1 MGRGGWVVKKKN
13 SEAASGP
20 DVERSE
26 ELKSSHET
34 PVVKPVV
41 KAAASPAVI
50 ADPFQSLAD
59 SHKADVSRI
68 RERNRRTRLRWL
80 LYLNILIFAYLL
92 RRVIEGNPL
101 QFGMPQLGADAWI
114 WIFPVLMLA
123 SVGFMAALPLMSGR
137 SPHIRFTPEQI
148 GLRFDDVKGIDV
160 VLEEVKR
167 TLQIF
172 LTYRSFRE
180 ELGGNPR
187 RGILFEGRPG
197 TGKTHL
203 AKAMAAEAGVP
214 FFFVSAPAFQSM
226 WQGMTAWK
234 IRAFFKGLKKAARK
248 EGGAIGFIEEID
260 AIGLTR
266 GGVERS
272 VTTHGMTTNAFV
284 GGGDGGMVNE
294 LLIQLQSFDQPLFL
308 GRFKNR
314 IVDLF
319 NLFMPATHQVKK
331 KISPYSNILVIAAT
345 NRADQLDPALVR
357 PGRFDRT
364 LYFDLPSRSGRRDL
378 VDYFLAKRKHHE
390 EMDSDER
397 REELAAMTL
406 GYSPAM
412 LEHVLDEALVW
423 AIRDGR
429 MELTWRD
436 IQRARLS
443 EEIGIG
449 QPVAYTNHERSLI
462 ATHEAGH
469 AVAAHTCGKERKL
482 EVLSIIKRR
491 SALGLLAHSDLEER
505 FTKTK
510 SELENM
516 LRIMFGGMVA
526 EELFYGESGTGP
538 SSDLAS
544 ATTLAAQM
552 VGSYGMGTHLISYE
566 ALSNGMHS
574 SPNIVAKVLSS
585 DEGRAE
591 VDALLARIKLEV
603 TSLLSENKDLVE
615 ILRDSL
621 LEREEL
627 LGDEIHEVLEEGYK
641 RRALQDSLKDL

>member
-1 MGRGGWVVKKKN
+1 MRKKHLNKGAN
-13 SEAASGP
+13 LPEVSGQVETTIPADNVQRASA
-20 DVERSE
+20 
-26 ELKSSHET
+26 SS
-34 PVVKPVV
+34 
-41 KAAASPAVI
+41 SM

-80 LYLNILIFAYLL
+80 LYLNLLIFAYLL
-92 RRVIEGNPL
+92 RRVVEGNPI
-101 QFGMPQLGADAWI
+101 QFGLPSLGADAWI
-114 WIFPVLMLA
+114 WIFPVLMLL
-123 SVGFMAALPLMSGR
+123 SVGTMAALPLMSGR

-148 GLRFDDVKGIDV
+148 GLRFSDVKGIDV

-187 RGILFEGRPG
+187 RGILFEGTPG

-234 IRAFFKGLKKAARK
+234 IRAFFKNLKKAARK

-260 AIGLTR
+260 AIGMTR
-266 GGVERS
+266 GGMDRS
-272 VTTHGMTTNAFV
+272 TAINESSMTTHGFM
-284 GGGDGGMVNE
+284 GSGDGGMVNE
-294 LLIQLQSFDQPLFL
+294 LLIQLQSFDQPLYG
-308 GRFKNR
+308 GRLKNKL
-314 IVDLF
+314 VDMF
-319 NLFMPATHQVKK
+319 NLFMPATHQFKK
-331 KISPYSNILVIAAT
+331 KASPYSNILIIAAT
-345 NRADQLDPALVR
+345 NRAEMLDPALVR

-378 VDYFLAKRKHHE
+378 VDYFLAKRKHDT
-390 EMDSDER
+390 EMDRDER
-397 REELAAMTL
+397 RDELAAMTL

-412 LEHVLDEALVW
+412 LEHILDESLVW

-429 MELTWRD
+429 GELTWRD

-449 QPVAYTNHERSLI
+449 QPVAYSERERELI
-462 ATHEAGH
+462 ATHEGGH
-469 AVAAHTCGKERKL
+469 AVVAHMVGKERKL

-491 SALGLLAHSDLEER
+491 SALGLLAHSDREER

-510 SELENM
+510 SELESM

-526 EELFYGESGTGP
+526 EELFFGESGTGP
-538 SSDLAS
+538 SSDLRS
-544 ATTLAAQM
+544 ATSLAAQM
-552 VGSYGMGTHLISYE
+552 VGSYGMGTQLISFD
-566 ALSNGMHS
+566 ALDNGVHS
-574 SPNIVAKVLSS
+574 GPNLVAKVLNS
-585 DEGRAE
+585 DEGRHE
-591 VDALLARIKLEV
+591 VDALLSRIKLEV
-603 TSLLSENKDLVE
+603 TTLLRDNKDLVE
-615 ILRDSL
+615 CLRDAL

-627 LGDEIHEVLEEGYK
+627 LGDEIHDVLEDAYRK
-641 RRALQDSLKDL
+641 RELKESIRDL

>member
-1 MGRGGWVVKKKN
+1 MVERKHRAKGDPVPAPTPEQVVPVVAN
-13 SEAASGP
+13 DATSGVTQSRAAS
-20 DVERSE
+20 VSAT
-26 ELKSSHET
+26 L
-34 PVVKPVV
+34 
-41 KAAASPAVI
+41 
-50 ADPFQSLAD
+50 DPFQSLAD

-80 LYLNILIFAYLL
+80 LYLNLLIFAYLL
-92 RRVIEGNPL
+92 RRVVEGNPL
-101 QFGMPQLGADAWI
+101 QIGLPSLGADAWI
-114 WIFPVLMLA
+114 WVFPVLMLF
-123 SVGFMAALPLMSGR
+123 SVGLMAALPLLSGR

-148 GLRFDDVKGIDV
+148 GLRFSDVKGIDV

-234 IRAFFKGLKKAARK
+234 IRAFFKNLKKSARK

-260 AIGLTR
+260 AIGMTR

-272 VTTHGMTTNAFV
+272 TAVDASSMTTHSFMGS
-284 GGGDGGMVNE
+284 GDGGMVNE

-308 GRFKNR
+308 GRVKNKF
-314 IVDLF
+314 VDMV
-319 NLFMPATHQVKK
+319 NLFMPAMHQFKK
-331 KISPYSNILVIAAT
+331 KASPYSNILIIAAT

-364 LYFDLPSRSGRRDL
+364 LYFDLPSRQGRRDL
-378 VDYFLAKRKHHE
+378 VDYFLVKRKHAP
-390 EMDSDER
+390 EMDLEER

-412 LEHVLDEALVW
+412 LEHVLDESLVW

-429 MELTWRD
+429 GELTWRD

-449 QPVAYTNHERSLI
+449 QPVAYTERERELI

-469 AVAAHTCGKERKL
+469 AVAAHSCGKERKL

-491 SALGLLAHSDLEER
+491 SALGLLAHSDTEER

-526 EELFYGESGTGP
+526 EELFFGESGTGP
-538 SSDLAS
+538 SSDLRA
-544 ATTLAAQM
+544 ATSLAAQM
-552 VGSYGMGTHLISYE
+552 IGSYGMGKQLVSFE
-566 ALSNGMHS
+566 ALDNGVHS
-574 SPNIVAKVLSS
+574 GPNLVAKVLNS
-585 DEGRAE
+585 DEGRHE
-591 VDALLARIKLEV
+591 VGALLSRIKLEV
-603 TSLLSENKDLVE
+603 TTLLREHKDLVE
-615 ILRDSL
+615 VLRDAL

-627 LGDEIHEVLEEGYK
+627 LGDEIHEVLDEGYRK
-641 RRALQDSLKDL
+641 RELKESIRDL

>member
-1 MGRGGWVVKKKN
+1 MPTTSPGHVIPVISDDPTADVTHTK
-13 SEAASGP
+13 AASIP
-20 DVERSE
+20 
-26 ELKSSHET
+26 
-34 PVVKPVV
+34 
-41 KAAASPAVI
+41 ASI
-50 ADPFQSLAD
+50 DPFQSLAD

-80 LYLNILIFAYLL
+80 LYLNLLIFAYLL

-101 QFGMPQLGADAWI
+101 QIGLPSLGADAWI
-114 WIFPVLMLA
+114 WIFPVLMLL
-123 SVGFMAALPLMSGR
+123 SVGTMAALPLLSGR

-148 GLRFDDVKGIDV
+148 GLRFSDVKGIDV

-172 LTYRSFRE
+172 LTYRNFRE

-234 IRAFFKGLKKAARK
+234 IRAFFKNLKKSARK

-260 AIGLTR
+260 AIGMTR
-266 GGVERS
+266 GGIERS
-272 VTTHGMTTNAFV
+272 AAVDASSMTTHSFMGA
-284 GGGDGGMVNE
+284 GDGGMVNE
-294 LLIQLQSFDQPLFL
+294 LLIQLQSFDQPLYL
-308 GRFKNR
+308 GRVKNKF
-314 IVDLF
+314 VDMV
-319 NLFMPATHQVKK
+319 NLFMPAVHQFKK
-331 KISPYSNILVIAAT
+331 KASPYSNILIIAAT
-345 NRADQLDPALVR
+345 NRAEMLDPALVR

-364 LYFDLPSRSGRRDL
+364 LYFDLPSRQGRRDL
-378 VDYFLAKRKHHE
+378 VDYFLVKRKHAA
-390 EMDSDER
+390 EMDLEER

-412 LEHVLDEALVW
+412 LEHVLDESLVW

-429 MELTWRD
+429 GELTWRD

-449 QPVAYTNHERSLI
+449 QPVAYTERERELI

-469 AVAAHTCGKERKL
+469 AVAAHSCGKERKL

-491 SALGLLAHSDLEER
+491 SALGLLAHSDREER

-526 EELFYGESGTGP
+526 EELFFGESGTGP
-538 SSDLAS
+538 SSDLRA
-544 ATTLAAQM
+544 ATSLAAQM
-552 VGSYGMGTHLISYE
+552 VGAYGMGTQLISFD
-566 ALSNGMHS
+566 ALDNGIHS
-574 SPNIVAKVLSS
+574 SPNLVAKVLNS
-585 DEGRAE
+585 DEGRHE
-591 VDALLARIKLEV
+591 VDALLSRIKLEV
-603 TSLLSENKDLVE
+603 TVLLREHKDLVE
-615 ILRDSL
+615 VLRDAL

-627 LGDEIHEVLEEGYK
+627 LGDEIHEALEEGYRK
-641 RRALQDSLKDL
+641 RELKESIRDL

>member
-1 MGRGGWVVKKKN
+1 MTLRKKAGATDGAAQKA
-13 SEAASGP
+13 SEGLNQSAPHIRSGEG
-20 DVERSE
+20 VIQS
-26 ELKSSHET
+26 
-34 PVVKPVV
+34 
-41 KAAASPAVI
+41 AAAAQSI
-50 ADPFQSLAD
+50 IDPFQSLAD
-59 SHKADVSRI
+59 SYKADVSRI

-80 LYLNILIFAYLL
+80 LYLNLLIFAYLL
-92 RRVIEGNPL
+92 RRVVNGNPI
-101 QFGMPQLGADAWI
+101 QFGMPSLGADAWI
-114 WIFPVLMLA
+114 WIFPVLMLL
-123 SVGFMAALPLMSGR
+123 SVGLMAALPLLSGR

-148 GLRFDDVKGIDV
+148 GLRFSDVKGIDV

-234 IRAFFKGLKKAARK
+234 IRAFFKNLKKAARK

-272 VTTHGMTTNAFV
+272 SSNEPSRMTTTKFM

-294 LLIQLQSFDQPLFL
+294 LLIQLQSFEQPLFM
-308 GRFKNR
+308 GRFKNK
-314 IVDLF
+314 IVDLI
-319 NLFMPATHQVKK
+319 NLFMPAMHQFKK
-331 KISPYSNILVIAAT
+331 KSSPYSNILVIAAT
-345 NRADQLDPALVR
+345 NRADQLDPALIR

-364 LYFDLPSRSGRRDL
+364 LYFDLPSRAGRRDL
-378 VDYFLAKRKHHE
+378 VDYFLAKRKHHP
-390 EMDSDER
+390 EMDRPER

-429 MELTWRD
+429 NELTWRD

-449 QPVAYTNHERSLI
+449 QPVAYSERERALI

-469 AVAAHTCGKERKL
+469 AVSAHLCGKERKL

-491 SALGLLAHSDLEER
+491 TALGLLAHSDTEER

-526 EELFYGESGTGP
+526 EEIFFGESGTGP
-538 SSDLAS
+538 SSDLS
-544 ATTLAAQM
+544 GATTMAAQM
-552 VGSYGMGTHLISYE
+552 VGSYGMGKHLISYE
-566 ALSNGMHS
+566 AMDSGPYANS
-574 SPNIVAKVLSS
+574 NIVAKVLNSE
-585 DEGRAE
+585 EGREE
-591 VDALLARIKLEV
+591 VDELLGRIKREV
-603 TSLLSENKDLVE
+603 TSLLRENKDLVE
-615 ILRDSL
+615 SLRDAL
-621 LEREEL
+621 LERDEL
-627 LGDEIHEVLEEGYK
+627 LGDEIHEVLGEAY
-641 RRALQDSLKDL
+641 RRRDLKETIRDL